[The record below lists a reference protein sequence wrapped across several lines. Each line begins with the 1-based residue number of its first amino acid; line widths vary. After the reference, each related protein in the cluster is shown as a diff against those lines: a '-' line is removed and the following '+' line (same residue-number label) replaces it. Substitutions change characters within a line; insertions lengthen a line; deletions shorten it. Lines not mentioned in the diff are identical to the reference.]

1 MSRKKAPP
9 RPEGEKICCLD
20 VQPTVCKCA
29 PRFARRTMWVFARSI
44 VLIISQRPLAVVLG
58 WLGPCHG
65 RRYTWHLEASGVNR
79 VAGEC
84 DEGEDDLSGLVCS
97 RGGSALLAV
106 LALFGSERL
115 EYARVFPATF
125 RQPHQRFFRH
135 GCIGLRP
142 SVVGVRP
149 Q

>member
-1 MSRKKAPP
+1 
-9 RPEGEKICCLD
+9 
-20 VQPTVCKCA
+20 
-29 PRFARRTMWVFARSI
+29 MWVFARSMVFI
-44 VLIISQRPLAVVLG
+44 MGQRPLAVVRG
-58 WLGPCHG
+58 WLGPSHG
-65 RRYTWHLEASGVNR
+65 RRYTWHLEPSGVSR

-84 DEGEDDLSGLVCS
+84 DEGGDDLSGLVCS

-106 LALFGSERL
+106 RPLVGCERL

-135 GCIGLRP
+135 GRIGLRP
-142 SVVGVRP
+142 STVGVRP